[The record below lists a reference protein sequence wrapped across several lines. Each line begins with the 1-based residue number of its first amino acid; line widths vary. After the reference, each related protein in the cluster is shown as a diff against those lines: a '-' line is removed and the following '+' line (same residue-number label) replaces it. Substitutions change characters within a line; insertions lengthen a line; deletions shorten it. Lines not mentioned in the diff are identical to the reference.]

1 MIEAGQKGKE
11 GANQATPQVADRRK
25 NHIHQTTA
33 HRVGKYRPDAT
44 EDLSIKNMT
53 ASAKGTAEN
62 PGNNVTEKAG
72 LPHDP
77 GHRAGGASHYPC
89 TKAEGW
95 VSGHPA
101 LPAQESFVSHVPFLR
116 KDPQKT
122 NVGTRASW
130 RLQLLGHARPS
141 CSPVDP
147 GRWIARPETPSRAV
161 QVAAMGSFERSAWVG
176 SSGQSYCIRAMPRWM
191 MSSHGTRTGVPRRMR
206 YEDWV
211 RSKSGAGKAP

>member
-1 MIEAGQKGKE
+1 VIEAGQKGKE

-95 VSGHPA
+95 VS
-101 LPAQESFVSHVPFLR
+101 VI
-116 KDPQKT
+116 
-122 NVGTRASW
+122 
-130 RLQLLGHARPS
+130 LL
-141 CSPVDP
+141 SP
-147 GRWIARPETPSRAV
+147 RRNR
-161 QVAAMGSFERSAWVG
+161 
-176 SSGQSYCIRAMPRWM
+176 
-191 MSSHGTRTGVPRRMR
+191 SSHTCPFCGRIRKKQMSEREHRGGCSFSATRDQAAVLSTLADGLQGPKLHLEPCKWLRWGRSSDRHGLVRPDNHIASVPCH
-206 YEDWV
+206 
-211 RSKSGAGKAP
+211 GG